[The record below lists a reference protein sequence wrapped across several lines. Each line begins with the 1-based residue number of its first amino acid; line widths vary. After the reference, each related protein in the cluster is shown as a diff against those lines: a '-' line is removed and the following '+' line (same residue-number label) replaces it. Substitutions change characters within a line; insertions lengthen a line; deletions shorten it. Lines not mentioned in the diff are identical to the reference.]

1 MKRKWIGIV
10 AFGVAAAIA
19 QGAVAQ
25 PTAAKPLK
33 IVVPW
38 TPGGGVDTLARLLQ
52 PSLAEGLGRSVIV
65 ENKPGATGAIGVD
78 SVAKSPPDGS
88 TLIIGSPANMV
99 VLALLNPK
107 LPYNPLKDFEPVAM
121 GTLISNVLVVH
132 PSLAVNSVADLI
144 AMAKAQPGKLTFGSS
159 GVGSSLHLSAELLKL
174 MAKIDIVHVPYKGT
188 APAVADVAGGQ
199 ITMLFSDPSALPL
212 VKAGKLRALAQTMSK
227 RSAAM
232 PDLPTVAES
241 GLPGFELVNW
251 YAFFAP
257 AGTPAPMVARLN
269 AELVRAL
276 KLPDVTAKL
285 ITGGQDPAPGTP
297 QQLGTFHRDDVAKWS
312 RVVEAGRITME

>member
-1 MKRKWIGIV
+1 MIRPVRLLLLIAVV
-10 AFGVAAAIA
+10 AFAPSAFA
-19 QGAVAQ
+19 QAG
-25 PTAAKPLK
+25 KLLK

-38 TPGGGVDTLARLLQ
+38 TPGGGVDTLARLVQ
-52 PSLAEGLGRSVIV
+52 PHLMEGLGHPVIV

-78 SVAKSPPDGS
+78 SVAKSAPDGG

-107 LPYNPLKDFEPVAM
+107 LPYQPLKDFTPVAM
-121 GTLISNVLVVH
+121 GTLISNILVVH
-132 PSLAVNSVADLI
+132 PSVPVKNVAELI
-144 AMAKAQPGKLTFGSS
+144 ALARSQPGKLTFASS

-199 ITMLFSDPSALPL
+199 VTMLFSDPSALPL
-212 VKAGKLRALAQTMSK
+212 VRSGKLRALAQTMAT
-227 RSAAM
+227 RSASM

-251 YAFFAP
+251 YAFFAA
-257 AGTPAPMVARLN
+257 AGTPAPLVARLN
-269 AELVRAL
+269 AELARALSLADVRA
-276 KLPDVTAKL
+276 KLVA
-285 ITGGQDPAPGTP
+285 GGQDPAPGTP
-297 QQLGTFHRDDVAKWS
+297 PQLASFHRDDFAKWA
-312 RVVEAGRITME
+312 RVVEAGKIAME